1 MTRLTWMAFAIIF
14 AFALGSLTPEVCAA
28 KGPDAGRR
36 HAAKAN
42 RLSARNKCKQAIPE
56 FSKAYRLL
64 HDATL
69 LFNRA
74 ECYRRLGKSPEAI
87 QDYEGF
93 LAGAPGAPNR
103 AAVEA
108 RIASLRASATPGKGV
123 GEAGGATNTHSSAA
137 STGEAPTRPSKGSKW
152 GDDAFHPSPGPVD
165 ARSGQ

>member
-1 MTRLTWMAFAIIF
+1 MTGRKWALFAIVF
-14 AFALGSLTPEVCAA
+14 AFVLGSLAPEIWAA
-28 KGPDAGRR
+28 KGADAGRR

-42 RLSARNKCKQAIPE
+42 RLSARNRCKQAIPE
-56 FSKAYRLL
+56 FTKAYRLL

-93 LAGAPGAPNR
+93 LAGAPNAPNR

-108 RIASLRASATPGKGV
+108 RIASLRASLMPSKGV
-123 GEAGGATNTHSSAA
+123 GEAEVATDVHTRAVPTA
-137 STGEAPTRPSKGSKW
+137 EAPARPSKGSKW
-152 GDDAFHPSPGPVD
+152 GDDAFQPASGSVD